1 MHLYIFSNILFSL
14 LLLPSLEILT
24 MNHNEHARALDKRLL
39 SIFETKAQE
48 FAKYSD
54 ENPKTASITLMIAGL
69 YKDLALIVKA

>member
-14 LLLPSLEILT
+14 LLPPSLEILT